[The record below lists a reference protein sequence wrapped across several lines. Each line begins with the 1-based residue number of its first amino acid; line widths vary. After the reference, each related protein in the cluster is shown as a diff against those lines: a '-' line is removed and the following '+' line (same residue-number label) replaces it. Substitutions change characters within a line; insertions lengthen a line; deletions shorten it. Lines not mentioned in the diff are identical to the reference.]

1 MDAWTLHWLEA
12 PGGLAEFR
20 QALTGEFDIACQ
32 AISRYL
38 PAQHTLAIALDKG
51 WIHTPLQEPASWL
64 LQVIGDIKLS
74 SAHHVTATF
83 PRYCPRQ

>member
-12 PGGLAEFR
+12 SGGLAEFR

-38 PAQHTLAIALDKG
+38 PAQDLLAIALDKG
-51 WIHTPLQEPASWL
+51 LLHTPCRSRQAGSCR
-64 LQVIGDIKLS
+64 LS
-74 SAHHVTATF
+74 VTSNCHLPTM
-83 PRYCPRQ
+83 

>member
-12 PGGLAEFR
+12 SGGLAEFR

-51 WIHTPLQEPASWL
+51 LLHTPL
-64 LQVIGDIKLS
+64 
-74 SAHHVTATF
+74 
-83 PRYCPRQ
+83 